1 MKKILLEAR
10 AMLALALP
18 IVGTQLAWM
27 AMHTTDV
34 FLLARYSEAALAA
47 GALGVAVM
55 SIFWMTIS
63 GLGMATSAQA
73 AQARGHDRADL
84 TSVRRAV
91 HDGLILTGLGGL
103 FACLVFIFSEPLL
116 LLIGQVP
123 ALAKDTSLFLQG
135 LAIGFV
141 PSLWYQVLRNFC
153 AALERPRPALFINLV
168 AILLNAAL
176 NYVLIAGAFGLP
188 GHGVAGAGIGTSVIN
203 LISLAALSAVVTLDR
218 GFGPYRVF
226 AGWWRSNAARLMA
239 YLKLGLPIG
248 LMMACEVG
256 LFSIAA
262 LMMGHL
268 GASEV
273 AAHQIA
279 LQWAIITFMV
289 PMGLSQAATVRVGL
303 YVGANDAKGSRRAGW
318 VAIGLAEIFMA
329 SSALLFWFRGD
340 DLVAVFLPLREG
352 EAFHLAA
359 SYIIWAAIFQI
370 VDGAQATAGGALRGR
385 KDTAWPMAI
394 AIFGYAMIGL
404 PMAYWFGFHTPMR
417 GEGIWLGLATSL
429 AVVAALLVGRFA
441 LLKRAGPA
449 AA

>member
-10 AMLALALP
+10 ATLALALP

-34 FLLARYSEAALAA
+34 FLLARHSEGALAA

-73 AQARGHDRADL
+73 AQARGHDRADRQ
-84 TSVRRAV
+84 SVRRAV
-91 HDGLILTGLGGL
+91 HDGLILTGLGGI
-103 FACLVFIFSEPLL
+103 FTCLVFIFSEPLL
-116 LLIGQVP
+116 RLMGQS
-123 ALAKDTSLFLQG
+123 AELARDTSLFLQG
-135 LAIGFV
+135 LAIGFM

-176 NYVLIAGAFGLP
+176 NSVLIAGAFGLK
-188 GHGVAGAGIGTSVIN
+188 GYGVAGAGIGTSVIN
-203 LISLAALSAVVTLDR
+203 LLTLAAMAAVVTLDR
-218 GFGPYRVF
+218 EFAAYRVF
-226 AGWWRSNAARLMA
+226 SGWWRSNAGRLMA
-239 YLKLGLPIG
+239 YLRLGLPIG

-268 GASEV
+268 GAAEV

-303 YVGANDAKGSRRAGW
+303 NIGANDAKGGQRAGW
-318 VAIGLAEIFMA
+318 VAIGLAEIFMT
-329 SSALLFWFRGD
+329 SSAFLFWFRGD
-340 DLVAVFLPLREG
+340 DLISVFLPSREG
-352 EAFHLAA
+352 QVFHLATA
-359 SYIIWAAIFQI
+359 YIVWAALFQI

-404 PMAYWFGFHTPMR
+404 PMAYWFGFHTSMR

-429 AVVAALLVGRFA
+429 AVVAALLVGRFTMQ
-441 LLKRAGPA
+441 KRARFAPA
-449 AA
+449 